1 MYTKILRLIKVELHK
16 IILRLCD
23 KKDKMKNFTSVYD
36 IDNLQNI
43 IAKALKI
50 KENPLENP
58 TKGKGKTIGLVFLNS
73 SLRTRLSSQIAAQ
86 NLGLNVLVLNAAQEA
101 WNLEFADGTVMN
113 GDTVEHIKDAI
124 EVLNQYCDIIAVRCF
139 AGMKSKEDDVNESIL
154 SQFLKHAKVPVVS
167 LESAT
172 RHPLQSLADCI
183 TITENW
189 PFDKLKIN
197 RKPKVVL
204 TWAPHI
210 KPIAQAVGNSF
221 TEWMQKMDVDFV
233 ITNPEGYDLDKNFT
247 KDTPVIHNQD
257 EALEDADFIYVKN
270 WSSFD
275 DYAAM
280 PEVEENWMLTNK
292 KLEQTNSAK
301 VMHCLPVRRNLEL
314 SDEVMDGENSII
326 YQQAKNR
333 IFSAQT
339 VFSEILDELNL

>member
-1 MYTKILRLIKVELHK
+1 MRTLRSKNL
-16 IILRLCD
+16 
-23 KKDKMKNFTSVYD
+23 KMKNFTSVHD
-36 IDNLQNI
+36 IDNLQEI
-43 IAKALKI
+43 IAKALII

-58 TKGKGKTIGLVFLNS
+58 NKGKGKTIGLVFLNS

-124 EVLNQYCDIIAVRCF
+124 EVLNQYCNIIAVRCF
-139 AGMKSKEDDVNESIL
+139 AGMKNKEDDVNESIL
-154 SQFLKHAKVPVVS
+154 SQFLKHAKVPVIS

-189 PFDKLKIN
+189 PFDKLRIN

-221 TEWMQKMDVDFV
+221 TEWMQQMDVDFV
-233 ITNPEGYDLDKNFT
+233 IANPEGYDLDENFT
-247 KDTPVIHNQD
+247 KETKVIHNQD
-257 EALEDADFIYVKN
+257 EALKDADFVYVKN
-270 WSSFD
+270 WSSFQ
-275 DYAAM
+275 DYAKM
-280 PEVEENWMLTNK
+280 PKVEENWMLTNE
-292 KLEQTNSAK
+292 KLELTNNAK

-314 SDEVMDGENSII
+314 SDEIMDGKNSII

-333 IFSAQT
+333 IFSAQA
-339 VFSEILDELNL
+339 VFSEILDEL

>member
-1 MYTKILRLIKVELHK
+1 M
-16 IILRLCD
+16 
-23 KKDKMKNFTSVYD
+23 KKFTSVND
-36 IDNLQNI
+36 VKDLQEI
-43 IAKALKI
+43 IKKALQI
-50 KENPLENP
+50 KENPLSE
-58 TKGKGKTIGLVFLNS
+58 TGKGKGKTIGLVFLNS

-86 NLGLNVLVLNAAQEA
+86 NLGLNVLTLNAAQEA
-101 WNLEFADGTVMN
+101 WNLEFADGAVMN

-154 SQFLKHAKVPVVS
+154 SQFEQHAKVPVIS

-172 RHPLQSLADCI
+172 RHPLQSLADCV

-189 PFDKLKIN
+189 HFDKLSVQ

-210 KPIAQAVGNSF
+210 KPIAHAVGNSF
-221 TEWMQKMDVDFV
+221 AEWMQEMDVDFV
-233 ITNPEGYDLDKNFT
+233 ITNPEGYDLDKKFT
-247 KDTPVIHNQD
+247 KDVKIIHNQE
-257 EALEDADFIYVKN
+257 EALKDADFIYVKN
-270 WSSFD
+270 WSSFY

-280 PEVEENWMLTNK
+280 PEVNENWMLTNE
-292 KLEQTNSAK
+292 KLANTNQAK
-301 VMHCLPVRRNLEL
+301 VMHCLPVRRNVEL

-333 IFSAQT
+333 IFSAQA
-339 VFSEILDELNL
+339 VFSEILDELNSK

>member
-1 MYTKILRLIKVELHK
+1 
-16 IILRLCD
+16 
-23 KKDKMKNFTSVYD
+23 MKNFTSVYD

-124 EVLNQYCDIIAVRCF
+124 AVLNQYCDIIAVRCF

-221 TEWMQKMDVDFV
+221 TEWMQQMDVDFV

-247 KDTPVIHNQD
+247 KNTKVIHNQD
-257 EALEDADFIYVKN
+257 EALKDADFIYVKN
-270 WSSFD
+270 WSSFE
-275 DYAAM
+275 DYANM
-280 PEVEENWMLTNK
+280 PKVEGDWMLTNE
-292 KLEQTNSAK
+292 KLELTNQAK

-314 SDEVMDGENSII
+314 SDEVMDGKNSII

-333 IFSAQT
+333 IFSAQA
-339 VFSEILDELNL
+339 VFSEILDELNNC

>member
-1 MYTKILRLIKVELHK
+1 MTYVLKTFVV
-16 IILRLCD
+16 
-23 KKDKMKNFTSVYD
+23 KKQFKMKKFTSVSD
-36 IDNLQNI
+36 VENLQQI
-43 IAKALKI
+43 IKKALQI
-50 KENPLENP
+50 KENPLSEP
-58 TKGKGKTIGLVFLNS
+58 EKGKGKTIGLVFLNS

-86 NLGLNVLVLNAAQEA
+86 NLGLNVLTLNAAQEA
-101 WNLEFADGTVMN
+101 WNLEFADGAVMN

-154 SQFLKHAKVPVVS
+154 SQFEQHAKVPVIS

-189 PFDKLKIN
+189 HFDKLSVN

-210 KPIAQAVGNSF
+210 KPIAHAVGNSF
-221 TEWMQKMDVDFV
+221 AEWMQEMDVDFV
-233 ITNPEGYDLDKNFT
+233 IANPEGYDLDKNFT
-247 KDTPVIHNQD
+247 KNVKVIHNQE
-257 EALEDADFIYVKN
+257 EALKDADFIYVKN

-275 DYAAM
+275 DYAKM
-280 PEVEENWMLTNK
+280 PEVKDNWMLTNE
-292 KLEQTNSAK
+292 KLKNTNQAK
-301 VMHCLPVRRNLEL
+301 VMHCLPVRRNVEL

-333 IFSAQT
+333 IFSAQA
-339 VFSEILDELNL
+339 VFSEILDELNA

>member
-1 MYTKILRLIKVELHK
+1 M
-16 IILRLCD
+16 
-23 KKDKMKNFTSVYD
+23 KKFTSVSD
-36 IDNLQNI
+36 VENLQQI
-43 IAKALKI
+43 IKKALQI
-50 KENPLENP
+50 KENPLSEP
-58 TKGKGKTIGLVFLNS
+58 EKGKGKTIGLVFLNS

-86 NLGLNVLVLNAAQEA
+86 NLGLNVLTLNAAQEA
-101 WNLEFADGTVMN
+101 WNLEFADGAVMN
-113 GDTVEHIKDAI
+113 GNTVEHIKDAI

-154 SQFLKHAKVPVVS
+154 SQFEKHAKVPVIS

-183 TITENW
+183 TITENLGH
-189 PFDKLKIN
+189 FDKLSVN

-210 KPIAQAVGNSF
+210 KPIAHAVGNSF
-221 TEWMQKMDVDFV
+221 AEWMQEMDVDFV

-247 KDTPVIHNQD
+247 KGVKVIHDQE
-257 EALEDADFIYVKN
+257 EALKDADFIYVKN

-275 DYAAM
+275 DYAKM
-280 PEVEENWMLTNK
+280 PEVKDNWMLTNE
-292 KLEQTNSAK
+292 KLENTNQAK
-301 VMHCLPVRRNLEL
+301 VMHCLPVRRNVEL

-333 IFSAQT
+333 IFSAQA
-339 VFSEILDELNL
+339 VFSEILDELNA

>member
-1 MYTKILRLIKVELHK
+1 
-16 IILRLCD
+16 
-23 KKDKMKNFTSVYD
+23 MKNFTSVYD
-36 IDNLQNI
+36 IAQLQNT

-50 KENPLENP
+50 KENPLETP

-113 GDTVEHIKDAI
+113 GDRVEHIKDAI

-139 AGMKSKEDDVNESIL
+139 AGMKNKEDDVNESIL
-154 SQFLKHAKVPVVS
+154 SQFLTHAKVPVVS

-189 PFDKLKIN
+189 TEN

-221 TEWMQKMDVDFV
+221 TEWMQQMDVDFV
-233 ITNPEGYDLDKNFT
+233 ITNPEGYDLDKGFT

-257 EALEDADFIYVKN
+257 EALKDADFVYVKN

-275 DYAAM
+275 DYANM
-280 PEVEENWMLTNK
+280 PKVEGNWMLTNK
-292 KLEQTNSAK
+292 KLKLTNQAK

-333 IFSAQT
+333 IFSAQV
-339 VFSEILDELNL
+339 VFGEILDELDKTQKSQKK

>member
-1 MYTKILRLIKVELHK
+1 MLKNFCAKILK
-16 IILRLCD
+16 
-23 KKDKMKNFTSVYD
+23 KMKKFTSVSD
-36 IDNLQNI
+36 VENLQEI
-43 IAKALKI
+43 IQKALQI
-50 KENPLENP
+50 KENPLSE
-58 TKGKGKTIGLVFLNS
+58 TEKGKGKTIGLVFLNS

-86 NLGLNVLVLNAAQEA
+86 NLGLNVLTLNAAQEA
-101 WNLEFADGTVMN
+101 WNLEFADGAVMN

-154 SQFLKHAKVPVVS
+154 SQFEQHAQVPVIS

-189 PFDKLKIN
+189 KEE

-210 KPIAQAVGNSF
+210 KPIAHAVGNSF
-221 TEWMQKMDVDFV
+221 AEWMQEMDVDFV
-233 ITNPEGYDLDKNFT
+233 IANPEGYDLDKNFT
-247 KDTPVIHNQD
+247 KDVKVIHNQD
-257 EALEDADFIYVKN
+257 EALKDADFIYVKN

-275 DYAAM
+275 DYATM
-280 PEVEENWMLTNK
+280 PEVKENWMLTNE
-292 KLEQTNSAK
+292 KLANTNNAK
-301 VMHCLPVRRNLEL
+301 VMHCLPVRRNVEL

-333 IFSAQT
+333 IFSAQA
-339 VFSEILDELNL
+339 VFSEIFDGLNSK

>member
-1 MYTKILRLIKVELHK
+1 M
-16 IILRLCD
+16 
-23 KKDKMKNFTSVYD
+23 KKFTSVSD
-36 IDNLQNI
+36 VKNVQEI
-43 IAKALKI
+43 IKKALQI
-50 KENPLENP
+50 KENPLSE
-58 TKGKGKTIGLVFLNS
+58 TGKGKGKTIGLVFLNS

-86 NLGLNVLVLNAAQEA
+86 NLGLNVLMLNAAQEA
-101 WNLEFADGTVMN
+101 WNLEFADGAVMN

-139 AGMKSKEDDVNESIL
+139 AGMKSKEDDINESIL
-154 SQFLKHAKVPVVS
+154 SQFVLHAKVPVVS

-183 TITENW
+183 TIAENW
-189 PFDKLKIN
+189 KEE

-221 TEWMQKMDVDFV
+221 AEWMQEMDVDFV
-233 ITNPEGYDLDKNFT
+233 IANPKGYDLDKNFT
-247 KDTPVIHNQD
+247 KNIKVVHDQD
-257 EALEDADFIYVKN
+257 EALIDADFIYVKN

-275 DYAAM
+275 EYAAM
-280 PEVEENWMLTNK
+280 PEVKENWMLTNE
-292 KLEQTNSAK
+292 KLAQTNQGK
-301 VMHCLPVRRNLEL
+301 VMHCLPVRRNVEL

-333 IFSAQT
+333 IFSAQA
-339 VFSEILDELNL
+339 VFSEILNEIESNPE

>member
-1 MYTKILRLIKVELHK
+1 M
-16 IILRLCD
+16 
-23 KKDKMKNFTSVYD
+23 KKFTSVSD
-36 IDNLQNI
+36 VEDLQEI
-43 IAKALKI
+43 IKTALQI
-50 KENPLENP
+50 KENPLLE
-58 TKGKGKTIGLVFLNS
+58 TGKGKGKTIGLVFLNS

-86 NLGLNVLVLNAAQEA
+86 NLGLNVLTLNAAQEA
-101 WNLEFADGTVMN
+101 WNLEFADGAVMN

-154 SQFLKHAKVPVVS
+154 SQFEQHAKVPVIS

-189 PFDKLKIN
+189 HFDKLSVN

-210 KPIAQAVGNSF
+210 KPIAHAVGNSF
-221 TEWMQKMDVDFV
+221 AEWMQEMDVDFV
-233 ITNPEGYDLDKNFT
+233 IANPEGYDLDKNFT
-247 KDTPVIHNQD
+247 KDVKVIHNQD
-257 EALEDADFIYVKN
+257 EAVKDADFIYVKN

-275 DYAAM
+275 EYAAM
-280 PEVEENWMLTNK
+280 PEVKENWMLTNE
-292 KLEQTNSAK
+292 KLANTNQAK
-301 VMHCLPVRRNLEL
+301 VMHCLPVRRNVEL

-333 IFSAQT
+333 IFSAQA
-339 VFSEILDELNL
+339 VFSEILDELNKK

>member
-1 MYTKILRLIKVELHK
+1 M
-16 IILRLCD
+16 
-23 KKDKMKNFTSVYD
+23 KKFTSVSD
-36 IDNLQNI
+36 VENLQEI
-43 IAKALKI
+43 IKKALQI
-50 KENPLENP
+50 KENPLSEP
-58 TKGKGKTIGLVFLNS
+58 GKGKGKTIGLVFLNS

-86 NLGLNVLVLNAAQEA
+86 NLGLNVLTLNAAQEA
-101 WNLEFADGTVMN
+101 WNLEFADGAIMN

-139 AGMKSKEDDVNESIL
+139 AGMKSKEDDVNENIL
-154 SQFLKHAKVPVVS
+154 SQFEQHAKVPVIS

-189 PFDKLKIN
+189 DFGKLGEN

-221 TEWMQKMDVDFV
+221 AEWMQEMDVDFV

-247 KDTPVIHNQD
+247 KEVKVIHDQE
-257 EALEDADFIYVKN
+257 EALKDADFIYVKN

-280 PEVEENWMLTNK
+280 PEVKENWMLTNE
-292 KLEQTNSAK
+292 KLSVTNNAK
-301 VMHCLPVRRNLEL
+301 VMHCLPVRRNVEL
-314 SDEVMDGENSII
+314 SDEVMDGKNSII

-333 IFSAQT
+333 IFSAQA
-339 VFSEILDELNL
+339 VFSEILDELNSK

>member
-1 MYTKILRLIKVELHK
+1 
-16 IILRLCD
+16 
-23 KKDKMKNFTSVYD
+23 MKNFTAVSD
-36 IDNLQNI
+36 IENLQEI
-43 IAKALKI
+43 IKKALYI
-50 KENPLENP
+50 KENPHSE
-58 TKGKGKTIGLVFLNS
+58 TEKGKGKTIGLVFLNS

-86 NLGLNVLVLNAAQEA
+86 NLGLNILTLNAAQEA
-101 WNLEFADGTVMN
+101 WNLEFADGAVMN

-154 SQFLKHAKVPVVS
+154 SQFQQHAKVPVIS

-183 TITENW
+183 TISENW
-189 PFDKLKIN
+189 KEE

-210 KPIAQAVGNSF
+210 KPIAQAVANSF
-221 TEWMQKMDVDFV
+221 TEWMQEMDVDFV
-233 ITNPEGYDLDKNFT
+233 ITNPEGYDLDPNFT
-247 KDTPVIHNQD
+247 KQTKIIHNQD
-257 EALEDADFIYVKN
+257 EALKDADFIYVKN

-275 DYAAM
+275 EYAAM
-280 PEVEENWMLTNK
+280 PEVKENWMLTAE
-292 KLEQTNSAK
+292 KLAQTNNGK
-301 VMHCLPVRRNLEL
+301 VMHCLPVRRNVEL

-333 IFSAQT
+333 IFSAQA
-339 VFSEILDELNL
+339 VFSEILDEINQSK

>member
-1 MYTKILRLIKVELHK
+1 M
-16 IILRLCD
+16 
-23 KKDKMKNFTSVYD
+23 KKFTSVSD
-36 IDNLQNI
+36 VKNVQEI
-43 IAKALKI
+43 IKKALQI
-50 KENPLENP
+50 KENPLSE
-58 TKGKGKTIGLVFLNS
+58 TGKGKGKTIGLVFLNS

-86 NLGLNVLVLNAAQEA
+86 NLGLNVLMLNAAQEA
-101 WNLEFADGTVMN
+101 WNLEFADGAVMN

-139 AGMKSKEDDVNESIL
+139 AGMKSKEDDINESIL
-154 SQFLKHAKVPVVS
+154 SQFVLHAKVPVVS

-183 TITENW
+183 TIAENW
-189 PFDKLKIN
+189 KEE

-221 TEWMQKMDVDFV
+221 AEWMQEMDVDFV
-233 ITNPEGYDLDKNFT
+233 IANPKGYDLDKNFT
-247 KDTPVIHNQD
+247 KNIKVVHDQD
-257 EALEDADFIYVKN
+257 EALKDADFIYVKN

-280 PEVEENWMLTNK
+280 PEVKENWMLTNE
-292 KLEQTNSAK
+292 KLAETNRGK
-301 VMHCLPVRRNLEL
+301 VMHCLPVRRNVEL

-333 IFSAQT
+333 IFSAQA
-339 VFSEILDELNL
+339 VFSEILNEI

>member
-1 MYTKILRLIKVELHK
+1 
-16 IILRLCD
+16 
-23 KKDKMKNFTSVYD
+23 MKNFTSVYD
-36 IDNLQNI
+36 IDNLQET

-50 KENPLENP
+50 KENPLENS
-58 TKGKGKTIGLVFLNS
+58 TKGRGKTIGLVFLNS

-189 PFDKLKIN
+189 KENK
-197 RKPKVVL
+197 KPKVVL

-221 TEWMQKMDVDFV
+221 TEWMQQMDVDFV

-247 KDTPVIHNQD
+247 KDTTVIHNQD
-257 EALEDADFIYVKN
+257 EVLKDADFVYVKN

-275 DYAAM
+275 DYAKVL
-280 PEVEENWMLTNK
+280 EVEDNWMLTNE
-292 KLEQTNSAK
+292 KLELTNQAK

-314 SDEVMDGENSII
+314 SDEVMDGDNSII

-339 VFSEILDELNL
+339 VFSEILDELK

>member
-1 MYTKILRLIKVELHK
+1 
-16 IILRLCD
+16 
-23 KKDKMKNFTSVYD
+23 MKNFTTVSD
-36 IDNLQNI
+36 IENLQEI
-43 IAKALKI
+43 IKKALHI
-50 KENPLENP
+50 KDNPLGE
-58 TKGKGKTIGLVFLNS
+58 TEKGKGKTIGLVFLNS

-86 NLGLNVLVLNAAQEA
+86 NLGLNVLTLNAAQEA
-101 WNLEFADGTVMN
+101 WNLEFADGAVMN

-154 SQFLKHAKVPVVS
+154 SQFLKHAKVPVIS

-189 PFDKLKIN
+189 KEE

-221 TEWMQKMDVDFV
+221 TEWMQEMDVDFV
-233 ITNPEGYDLDKNFT
+233 ITNPEGYDLDQSFT
-247 KDTPVIHNQD
+247 KDIKVIHNQE
-257 EALEDADFIYVKN
+257 EALKDADFIYVKN

-280 PEVEENWMLTNK
+280 PEVKENWMLTAE
-292 KLEQTNSAK
+292 KLAETNNGK
-301 VMHCLPVRRNLEL
+301 VMHCLPVRRNVEL

-333 IFSAQT
+333 IFSAQA
-339 VFSEILDELNL
+339 VFSEILDEINSTK

>member
-1 MYTKILRLIKVELHK
+1 M
-16 IILRLCD
+16 
-23 KKDKMKNFTSVYD
+23 KKFTSVSD
-36 IDNLQNI
+36 VENVQEI
-43 IAKALKI
+43 IKKALQI
-50 KENPLENP
+50 KENPLSENG
-58 TKGKGKTIGLVFLNS
+58 KGKGKTIGLVFLNS

-86 NLGLNVLVLNAAQEA
+86 NLGLNVLMLNAAQEA
-101 WNLEFADGTVMN
+101 WNLEFADGAVMN

-139 AGMKSKEDDVNESIL
+139 AGMKSKEDDINESIL
-154 SQFLKHAKVPVVS
+154 SQFVLHAKVPVVS

-183 TITENW
+183 TIAENW
-189 PFDKLKIN
+189 KEE

-221 TEWMQKMDVDFV
+221 AEWMQEMDVDFV
-233 ITNPEGYDLDKNFT
+233 IANPKGYDLDKNFT
-247 KDTPVIHNQD
+247 KNIKVVHDQD
-257 EALEDADFIYVKN
+257 EALIDADFIYVKN

-275 DYAAM
+275 EYAAM
-280 PEVEENWMLTNK
+280 PEVKENWMLTNE
-292 KLEQTNSAK
+292 KLAQTNQGK
-301 VMHCLPVRRNLEL
+301 VMHCLPVRRNVEL

-333 IFSAQT
+333 IFSAQA
-339 VFSEILDELNL
+339 VFSEILNEIESNPE

>member
-1 MYTKILRLIKVELHK
+1 MDIPFVHWKNKNYQM
-16 IILRLCD
+16 
-23 KKDKMKNFTSVYD
+23 KKFTSVSD
-36 IDNLQNI
+36 VENLQQI
-43 IAKALKI
+43 IKKALQI
-50 KENPLENP
+50 KENPLSEP
-58 TKGKGKTIGLVFLNS
+58 EKGKGKTIGLVFLNS

-86 NLGLNVLVLNAAQEA
+86 NLGLNVLTLNAAQEA
-101 WNLEFADGTVMN
+101 WNLEFADGAVMN

-154 SQFLKHAKVPVVS
+154 SQFEQHAKVPVIS

-189 PFDKLKIN
+189 NFDKFSVKK
-197 RKPKVVL
+197 KPKVVL

-210 KPIAQAVGNSF
+210 KPIAHAVGNSF
-221 TEWMQKMDVDFV
+221 AEWMQEMDVDFV
-233 ITNPEGYDLDKNFT
+233 IANPEGYDLDKNFT
-247 KDTPVIHNQD
+247 KNVKIIHNQE
-257 EALEDADFIYVKN
+257 EALKDADFIYVKN

-280 PEVEENWMLTNK
+280 PEVKDNWMLTNE
-292 KLEQTNSAK
+292 KLENTNQAK
-301 VMHCLPVRRNLEL
+301 VMHCLPVRRNVEL

-333 IFSAQT
+333 IFSAQA
-339 VFSEILDELNL
+339 VFSEILDELNS

>member
-1 MYTKILRLIKVELHK
+1 
-16 IILRLCD
+16 
-23 KKDKMKNFTSVYD
+23 MKNFTAVSD
-36 IDNLQNI
+36 IENLQEI
-43 IAKALKI
+43 IKKALYI
-50 KENPLENP
+50 KENPHSE
-58 TKGKGKTIGLVFLNS
+58 TEKGKGKTIGLVFLNS

-86 NLGLNVLVLNAAQEA
+86 NLGLNILTLNAAQEA
-101 WNLEFADGTVMN
+101 WNLEFADGAVMN

-154 SQFLKHAKVPVVS
+154 SQFQQHAKVPVIS

-183 TITENW
+183 TISENW
-189 PFDKLKIN
+189 KEE

-210 KPIAQAVGNSF
+210 KPIAQAVANSF
-221 TEWMQKMDVDFV
+221 TEWMQEMDVDFV
-233 ITNPEGYDLDKNFT
+233 ITNPEGYDLDPNFT
-247 KDTPVIHNQD
+247 KQTKIIHNQD
-257 EALEDADFIYVKN
+257 EALKDADFVYVKN

-275 DYAAM
+275 EYAAM
-280 PEVEENWMLTNK
+280 PEVKENWMLTAE
-292 KLEQTNSAK
+292 KLAQTNNGK
-301 VMHCLPVRRNLEL
+301 VMHCLPVRRNVEL

-333 IFSAQT
+333 IFSAQA
-339 VFSEILDELNL
+339 VFSEILDEINQSK

>member
-1 MYTKILRLIKVELHK
+1 MKKFTAVSDVDSLQEMIK
-16 IILRLCD
+16 
-23 KKDKMKNFTSVYD
+23 
-36 IDNLQNI
+36 
-43 IAKALKI
+43 KALHI
-50 KENPLENP
+50 KENPLSDPE
-58 TKGKGKTIGLVFLNS
+58 KGKGKTIGLVFLNS

-86 NLGLNVLVLNAAQEA
+86 NLGLNVLTLNAAQEA

-139 AGMKSKEDDVNESIL
+139 AGMKNKEDDVNESIL
-154 SQFLKHAKVPVVS
+154 SQFEQHAKVPVVS

-183 TITENW
+183 TITENRTGE
-189 PFDKLKIN
+189 

-221 TEWMQKMDVDFV
+221 AEWIQEMEVDFV
-233 ITNPEGYDLDKNFT
+233 ITNPEGYDLDRNFT
-247 KDTPVIHNQD
+247 KAVPVIHDQE
-257 EALEDADFIYVKN
+257 EALKDADFIYVKN

-280 PEVEENWMLTNK
+280 PEVNGDWMLTNE
-292 KLEQTNSAK
+292 KLEATNSAK
-301 VMHCLPVRRNLEL
+301 VMHCLPVRRNVEL
-314 SDEVMDGENSII
+314 SDEVMDGEHSII
-326 YQQAKNR
+326 YQQARNR
-333 IFSAQT
+333 IFSAQA
-339 VFSEILDELNL
+339 VFSEILDELNAK

>member
-1 MYTKILRLIKVELHK
+1 M
-16 IILRLCD
+16 
-23 KKDKMKNFTSVYD
+23 KKFTSVSD
-36 IDNLQNI
+36 VENLQQI
-43 IAKALKI
+43 IKKALQI
-50 KENPLENP
+50 KENPLSEP
-58 TKGKGKTIGLVFLNS
+58 EQGKGKTRGLVFLNS

-86 NLGLNVLVLNAAQEA
+86 NLGLNVLTLNAAQEA
-101 WNLEFADGTVMN
+101 WNLEFADGAIMN

-154 SQFLKHAKVPVVS
+154 SQFEQHAKVPVIS

-189 PFDKLKIN
+189 HFDKLSVN

-210 KPIAQAVGNSF
+210 KPIAHAVGNSF
-221 TEWMQKMDVDFV
+221 AEWMQEMDVDFV
-233 ITNPEGYDLDKNFT
+233 IANPERYDLDKNFT
-247 KDTPVIHNQD
+247 KDVKIIHNQE
-257 EALEDADFIYVKN
+257 EALKDADFIYVKN

-275 DYAAM
+275 DYAKM
-280 PEVEENWMLTNK
+280 PEVKDNWMLTNE
-292 KLEQTNSAK
+292 KLENTNQAK
-301 VMHCLPVRRNLEL
+301 VMHCLPVRRNVEL

-333 IFSAQT
+333 IFSAQA
-339 VFSEILDELNL
+339 VFSEILDELNA

>member
-1 MYTKILRLIKVELHK
+1 M
-16 IILRLCD
+16 
-23 KKDKMKNFTSVYD
+23 KKFTAVSD
-36 IDNLQNI
+36 IDNLQEMI
-43 IAKALKI
+43 KKALNI
-50 KENPLENP
+50 KENPLSEP
-58 TKGKGKTIGLVFLNS
+58 EKGKGKTIGLVFLNS

-86 NLGLNVLVLNAAQEA
+86 NLGLNVLTLNAAQEA
-101 WNLEFADGTVMN
+101 WNLEFADGAVMN

-139 AGMKSKEDDVNESIL
+139 AGMKNKEDDVNESIL
-154 SQFLKHAKVPVVS
+154 SQFEQHAKVPIIS

-189 PFDKLKIN
+189 TGE

-221 TEWMQKMDVDFV
+221 AEWMQEMEVDFV
-233 ITNPEGYDLDKNFT
+233 ITNPEGYDLDQNFT
-247 KDTPVIHNQD
+247 KTVPVIHNQE
-257 EALEDADFIYVKN
+257 EALKDADFVYVKN

-280 PEVEENWMLTNK
+280 TEVKGDWMLTNK
-292 KLEQTNSAK
+292 KLEATNEAK
-301 VMHCLPVRRNLEL
+301 VMHCLPVRRNVEL
-314 SDEVMDGENSII
+314 SDEVMDGEHSII

-333 IFSAQT
+333 IFSVQA
-339 VFSEILDELNL
+339 VFSEILDGIGK

>member
-1 MYTKILRLIKVELHK
+1 M
-16 IILRLCD
+16 
-23 KKDKMKNFTSVYD
+23 KKFTSVSD
-36 IDNLQNI
+36 VENLQEI
-43 IAKALKI
+43 IKKALQI
-50 KENPLENP
+50 KENPHSE
-58 TKGKGKTIGLVFLNS
+58 TEKGKGKTIGLVFLNS

-86 NLGLNVLVLNAAQEA
+86 NLGLNVLTLNAAQEA
-101 WNLEFADGTVMN
+101 WNLEFADGAVMN

-154 SQFLKHAKVPVVS
+154 SQFEQHAKVPVVS

-189 PFDKLKIN
+189 KEE

-221 TEWMQKMDVDFV
+221 AEWMQEMDVDFV
-233 ITNPEGYDLDKNFT
+233 ITNPEGYNLDKKFT
-247 KDTPVIHNQD
+247 KDIQVIHDQE
-257 EALEDADFIYVKN
+257 EALKDADFIYVKN

-275 DYAAM
+275 DYTAM
-280 PEVEENWMLTNK
+280 PEVKENWMLTAQ
-292 KLEQTNSAK
+292 KLENTNAAK
-301 VMHCLPVRRNLEL
+301 VMHCLPVRRNVEL
-314 SDEVMDGENSII
+314 SDEVMDGGNSII

-333 IFSAQT
+333 IFSAQA
-339 VFSEILDELNL
+339 VFSEILDGINSK

>member
-1 MYTKILRLIKVELHK
+1 M
-16 IILRLCD
+16 
-23 KKDKMKNFTSVYD
+23 KKFTSVSD
-36 IDNLQNI
+36 VENLQHI
-43 IAKALKI
+43 IKKALQI
-50 KENPLENP
+50 KANPLSEP
-58 TKGKGKTIGLVFLNS
+58 EKGKGKTIGLVFLNS

-86 NLGLNVLVLNAAQEA
+86 NLGLNVLTLNAAQEA
-101 WNLEFADGTVMN
+101 WNLEFADGAVMN

-154 SQFLKHAKVPVVS
+154 SQFEQHAKVPVIS

-189 PFDKLKIN
+189 HFDKLSVN

-210 KPIAQAVGNSF
+210 KPIAHAVGNSF
-221 TEWMQKMDVDFV
+221 AEWMQEMDVDFV
-233 ITNPEGYDLDKNFT
+233 IANPEGYDLDKNFT
-247 KDTPVIHNQD
+247 KDVKVIHDQE
-257 EALEDADFIYVKN
+257 EALKDADFIYVKN

-275 DYAAM
+275 DYAKM
-280 PEVEENWMLTNK
+280 PEVKDNWMLTNE
-292 KLEQTNSAK
+292 KLENTNQAK
-301 VMHCLPVRRNLEL
+301 VMHCLPVRRNVEL

-333 IFSAQT
+333 IFSAQA
-339 VFSEILDELNL
+339 VFSEILDELNA